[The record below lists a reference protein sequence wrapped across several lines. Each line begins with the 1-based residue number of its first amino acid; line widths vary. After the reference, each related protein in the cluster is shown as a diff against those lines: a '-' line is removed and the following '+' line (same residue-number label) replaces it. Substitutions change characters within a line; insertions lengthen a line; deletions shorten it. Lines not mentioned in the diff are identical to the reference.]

1 MAARS
6 RTGGVCRYKPH
17 MVAPEPL
24 PRVVPWLWLGTTVA
38 MAALAVGLLAG
49 LGTLRQGR
57 LLDEAIATCAARTGE
72 ARTWLGREESVTG
85 LLETERAEA
94 RARHAALLDA
104 DGAGSL
110 EASLDL
116 LAERH
121 ELELQGLRLGTRRA
135 GDTFDTVPATAV
147 FVGDRAS
154 LPELLDAFYRQ
165 ARVVRLVS
173 LDLSLPRFGSR
184 TVEATLRWEFAAVP
198 EGAPE
203 ADDPTERWSPPR
215 LVAHASASRLSAL
228 NRGRWEQL
236 EDETIALR
244 ALAPRLRR
252 LAAMDAERAQ
262 LERQRIALE
271 RWREASASESL
282 AVQRRMPELYRRMD
296 LSALGEAAL
305 RPGPGG
311 LVVAEEP

>member
-1 MAARS
+1 MA
-6 RTGGVCRYKPH
+6 
-17 MVAPEPL
+17 APEPL
-24 PRVVPWLWLGTTVA
+24 PRVLSWLWVGASVSA
-38 MAALAVGLLAG
+38 AALALALLVG

-57 LLDEAIATCAARTGE
+57 LLDEAIATCRARTAE
-72 ARTWLGREESVTG
+72 ARAWLEREESVTG

-94 RARHAALLDA
+94 RARRAALLDA

-110 EASLDL
+110 EESLEL
-116 LAERH
+116 LAGRH
-121 ELELQGLRLGTRRA
+121 SMELQGLRLGTRRA

-147 FVGDRAS
+147 FVGDRAH

-173 LDLSLPRFGSR
+173 LDLALPRFGAR
-184 TVEATLRWEFAAVP
+184 TVDATLRWEFAAAP
-198 EGAPE
+198 EGAPQ

-215 LVAHASASRLSAL
+215 LVAHASASRLHAL

-252 LAAMDAERAQ
+252 LATMDAERAR
-262 LERQRIALE
+262 LERRRIALE

-296 LSALGEAAL
+296 LSAMGEAAL